1 MHKIT
6 KPNKKQRL
14 EVYKKALEFIESY
27 TPKGINKY
35 GLTGYDGLCLIL
47 PSVFY
52 DQHYLD
58 AIPDGTDWEISDAR
72 KLFPEFGKY
81 YPNANYKSNPKYR
94 IKILKEIITKMESQ

>member
-1 MHKIT
+1 MK

-81 YPNANYKSNPKYR
+81 YPNAN
-94 IKILKEIITKMESQ
+94 